1 MPYLSSILGAYLLL
15 FSLPLS
21 AAVLQAYITGV
32 DTTQGGY
39 IIVGVYDNKATFLKD
54 DGPVAEA
61 RLAVADAQEGRIVAI
76 FEELALNKKYA
87 IAVFHD
93 ANDNKIL
100 DKNFFGV
107 PKEGYGFSNN
117 ARGLLGP
124 PDFDDVVFL
133 LDQENKTTSLYLSY

>member
-1 MPYLSSILGAYLLL
+1 
-15 FSLPLS
+15 
-21 AAVLQAYITGV
+21 
-32 DTTQGGY
+32 
-39 IIVGVYDNKATFLKD
+39 
-54 DGPVAEA
+54 
-61 RLAVADAQEGRIVAI
+61 
-76 FEELALNKKYA
+76 
-87 IAVFHD
+87 
-93 ANDNKIL
+93 L